1 MKIDEELSLSAT
13 DRESLI
19 TVGVFDGVHRGHR
32 HLIAR
37 LVEEASSLGRLS
49 GVVTFRTHPAELL
62 DPTFHPQ
69 YLTSLPQRVRLLE
82 ELGVDFVAP
91 VTFDHELSTV
101 RARDFISLL
110 QRHLRATGLVVGPDF
125 AMGHRREG
133 DVKALATMG
142 RDLGFSVTV
151 VDVLREDGE
160 AVRSTVIRK
169 VLATG
174 DVTTVSN
181 LLGRHFVFEGKVVKG
196 AGRGGPLGIP
206 TANLESPGGMAMPGD
221 GIYATWAHLDDKTYM
236 AATSIGTRPTFDE
249 GDRTVEAFILD
260 FDGDLYGREVRLE
273 FVKRLRDEEK
283 YDAVEALLEQ
293 IDRDVDQTR
302 AVLGENPAP
311 APR

>member
-1 MKIDEELSLSAT
+1 MKADEELSLSAI

-19 TVGVFDGVHRGHR
+19 TVGVFDGVHKGHR

-37 LVEEASSLGRLS
+37 LVEDATSQGRLS

-69 YLTSLPQRVRLLE
+69 YLTSLSERVRLLE

-101 RARDFISLL
+101 RARDFILLL
-110 QRHLRATGLVVGPDF
+110 QRHLGATGLVVGPDF

-133 DVKALATMG
+133 DVKTLTTMG
-142 RDLGFSVTV
+142 RDVGFSIAV
-151 VDVLREDGE
+151 VDILRENAE

-169 VLATG
+169 VLAAG
-174 DVTTVSN
+174 DVTAASD
-181 LLGRHFVFEGKVVKG
+181 LLGRNFVFEGKVVRG
-196 AGRGGPLGIP
+196 AGRGRPLGIP
-206 TANLESPGGMAMPGD
+206 TANLEAPGGMAMPGD
-221 GIYATWAHLDDKTYM
+221 GIYATWMHLEDGTYM
-236 AATSIGTRPTFDE
+236 AATSVGTRPMFDD

-273 FVKRLRDEEK
+273 FVKRLRNEEK
-283 YDAVEALLEQ
+283 FDSVEALLEQ

>member
-1 MKIDEELSLSAT
+1 MKVDQELSLSAI

-32 HLIAR
+32 HLIER
-37 LVEEASSLGRLS
+37 LVEEATSQGRLS

-69 YLTSLPQRVRLLE
+69 YLTSLSERVRLLE

-91 VTFDHELSTV
+91 VTFDKELSTV
-101 RARDFISLL
+101 RARDFILLL
-110 QRHLRATGLVVGPDF
+110 QRHLRAAGLVVGPDF

-133 DVKALATMG
+133 DVKTLANMG
-142 RDLGFSVTV
+142 QDLDFSIAV
-151 VDVLREDGE
+151 VDVLRENAE
-160 AVRSTVIRK
+160 AVRSTVIRE
-169 VLATG
+169 VLVAG
-174 DVTTVSN
+174 DVAAASN
-181 LLGRHFVFEGKVVKG
+181 LLGRDFVFEGKVVKG

-206 TANLESPGGMAMPGD
+206 TANLEASRGMAMPGD
-221 GIYATWAHLDDKTYM
+221 GIYSCWAYVDDKPHM
-236 AATSIGTRPTFDE
+236 SATSIGTRPTFDD
-249 GDRTVEAFILD
+249 GDRTIEAFILD

-283 YDAVEALLEQ
+283 FDSVEALLEQ
-293 IDRDVDQTR
+293 IDLDVDQTR